1 MLQAIVRNTDEI
13 EEGAGVKVQRLM
25 PVAGL
30 HNFDPFVLMDHFR
43 INPDKGFPD
52 HPHRGFEAITYML
65 SGSIRHRDNLG
76 NDAAVSAG
84 GAQRF
89 TAGRG
94 IIHSE
99 MPATDN
105 EVSSGIQLWLNLPQR
120 LKKLSPSYQQVDA
133 GNLPEL
139 ELEGCRLRIIVDGNA
154 AIQLNTPARIL
165 ELVLEAGGSYQD
177 SIEKNFRGFVYVAE
191 GATELNEL
199 QIAQGQAAFFDSGD
213 QELDFHSRSG
223 CRCLLCFGE
232 AQNEPI
238 YQRGSFV
245 D

>member
-30 HNFDPFVLMDHFR
+30 HNYDPFVLMDHFR
-43 INPDKGFPD
+43 IAPDKGFPE
-52 HPHRGFEAITYML
+52 HPHRGFEAITYL
-65 SGSIRHRDNLG
+65 FSGSINHRDNLG
-76 NDAAVSAG
+76 NDATVIAG

-94 IIHSE
+94 IVHSE
-99 MPATDN
+99 MPATD
-105 EVSSGIQLWLNLPQR
+105 EVSSGIQLWINLPQR
-120 LKKLSPSYQQVDA
+120 LKKLAPSYQQVDS

-139 ELEGCRLRIIVDGNA
+139 AIEGGLLRVIVDGDA
-154 AIQLNTPARIL
+154 AIELNTPARIL
-165 ELVLEAGGSYQD
+165 ELELEAGGRYED
-177 SIEKNFRGFVYVAE
+177 RIEENYRGFVYVSE
-191 GATELNEL
+191 GAIELNGL
-199 QIAQGQAAFFDSGD
+199 QVNQGQAAFFDSGD
-213 QELDFHSRSG
+213 QELEFYSPQG
-223 CRCLLCFGE
+223 CRCLLSFGQ
-232 AQNEPI
+232 AHGEPI